1 MAEQTA
7 VPEPA
12 EPDPSGTGGARRV
25 MVIPPEWVITRPGR
39 YDGMPAEVYHAD
51 PVPDGSLSSSGCKKL
66 LPPSCPALF
75 RYAPDKTSRRFDL
88 GTAAHSMVLGAGD
101 PLHVIDAPNWKKQAP
116 RDEAIAAKAAGEV
129 PVLTHQHEQVK
140 AMAAALEQHTTA
152 RQLLTPGSGLAEQSV
167 FWYDAEFGIWR
178 RARIDFLP
186 WGAPSGLVI
195 LPDYKTCESA
205 DPEGFARSAARYGY
219 HQQGSWYSEAVRT
232 LMPGADVRYCFIC
245 QEITYPYLVE
255 TYYLH
260 PAAIDEGTWLNRQ
273 AMEVYRDCTASG
285 VWPGYNPDMDIQT
298 IRLPRWAMPAE
309 DW

>member
-1 MAEQTA
+1 MAEQIA
-7 VPEPA
+7 APEPA
-12 EPDPSGTGGARRV
+12 EPEPEPDPGV
-25 MVIPPEWVITRPGR
+25 IVIPPEWVITRPGR

-186 WGAPSGLVI
+186 WGAASGLVI
-195 LPDYKTCESA
+195 LPDYKSYIA
-205 DPEGFARSAARYGY
+205 
-219 HQQGSWYSEAVRT
+219 
-232 LMPGADVRYCFIC
+232 L
-245 QEITYPYLVE
+245 
-255 TYYLH
+255 
-260 PAAIDEGTWLNRQ
+260 
-273 AMEVYRDCTASG
+273 
-285 VWPGYNPDMDIQT
+285 
-298 IRLPRWAMPAE
+298 
-309 DW
+309 